1 MTYYEMMN
9 EKRRSLVLRINYLLR
24 MNDNI
29 IDDEIQ
35 KLMDEYKVVRTETT
49 NAYAEVALY
58 EAEVV
63 QSIPVRGTSK
73 VANDWESHY
82 SNLYMAVAQHFQG
95 SYGLKMSAADW
106 DSIRRNFP
114 EPTKV

>member
-35 KLMDEYKVVRTETT
+35 KLMDEYNV
-49 NAYAEVALY
+49 
-58 EAEVV
+58 
-63 QSIPVRGTSK
+63 S
-73 VANDWESHY
+73 ESD
-82 SNLYMAVAQHFQG
+82 SNGV
-95 SYGLKMSAADW
+95 SD
-106 DSIRRNFP
+106 
-114 EPTKV
+114 EC

>member
-49 NAYAEVALY
+49 NAYAEETRYDYV
-58 EAEVV
+58 
-63 QSIPVRGTSK
+63 
-73 VANDWESHY
+73 
-82 SNLYMAVAQHFQG
+82 
-95 SYGLKMSAADW
+95 
-106 DSIRRNFP
+106 
-114 EPTKV
+114 

>member
-49 NAYAEVALY
+49 DAYAEENRYA
-58 EAEVV
+58 
-63 QSIPVRGTSK
+63 
-73 VANDWESHY
+73 
-82 SNLYMAVAQHFQG
+82 
-95 SYGLKMSAADW
+95 
-106 DSIRRNFP
+106 
-114 EPTKV
+114 

>member
-35 KLMDEYKVVRTETT
+35 KLMDEYTDVSYET
-49 NAYAEVALY
+49 NKAYVEETRYA
-58 EAEVV
+58 
-63 QSIPVRGTSK
+63 
-73 VANDWESHY
+73 
-82 SNLYMAVAQHFQG
+82 
-95 SYGLKMSAADW
+95 
-106 DSIRRNFP
+106 
-114 EPTKV
+114 

>member
-49 NAYAEVALY
+49 NAYAEENRYV
-58 EAEVV
+58 
-63 QSIPVRGTSK
+63 
-73 VANDWESHY
+73 
-82 SNLYMAVAQHFQG
+82 
-95 SYGLKMSAADW
+95 
-106 DSIRRNFP
+106 
-114 EPTKV
+114 